1 MDLFEQVGK
10 PLAFLSQSAPVKDII
25 HETINQTLEAI
36 IFVTGFPPVADRS
49 KNGRLTVAAAAA
61 HLGYQ
66 EIIDRCKIDTHY
78 VDKIAKVVRK
88 LFSSY
93 LLMITVPSQGEGR
106 ICALRKT
113 LKDKATTHIVAQYKL
128 HAGCKPLITA
138 LLAGRSYIFP
148 GDVTNVCG
156 FTDTRILTNFYLPYT
171 FPVAVYST
179 KECTVRS
186 LNLCGSPCRGLLQN

>member
-88 LFSSY
+88 PFSSY
-93 LLMITVPSQGEGR
+93 
-106 ICALRKT
+106 
-113 LKDKATTHIVAQYKL
+113 
-128 HAGCKPLITA
+128 
-138 LLAGRSYIFP
+138 FP
-148 GDVTNVCG
+148 
-156 FTDTRILTNFYLPYT
+156 R
-171 FPVAVYST
+171 
-179 KECTVRS
+179 
-186 LNLCGSPCRGLLQN
+186 

>member
-1 MDLFEQVGK
+1 M
-10 PLAFLSQSAPVKDII
+10 PVKYVI

-36 IFVTGFPPVADRS
+36 IFVTGFPPAADRS

-66 EIIDRCKIDTHY
+66 EIIDCCNIDTHY
-78 VDKIAKVVRK
+78 VDEIAKVVRIS
-88 LFSSY
+88 FSSY
-93 LLMITVPSQGEGR
+93 LPMITLPSQGEGS
-106 ICALRKT
+106 IFSLRKT
-113 LKDKATTHIVAQYKL
+113 LKDKATTHIVDQYKL

-171 FPVAVYST
+171 FPVAVYGT
-179 KECTVRS
+179 KKCTIRS
-186 LNLCGSPCRGLLQN
+186 PNLCGSPC